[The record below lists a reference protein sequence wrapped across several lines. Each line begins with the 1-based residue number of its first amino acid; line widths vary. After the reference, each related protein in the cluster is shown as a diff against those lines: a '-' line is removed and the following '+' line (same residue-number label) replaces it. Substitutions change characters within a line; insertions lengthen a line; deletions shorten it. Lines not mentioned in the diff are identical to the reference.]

1 MTPDTDTRKPGR
13 PTKSAATKAAEQAD
27 ALLHALTLL
36 TDHERHRIGVGL
48 NMRHDVL
55 LKDLESGIRAFADLA
70 RKVE

>member
-13 PTKSAATKAAEQAD
+13 PPKSSATRAAEQAD

-36 TDHERHRIGVGL
+36 TDHERHRISVCL

-55 LKDLESGIRAFADLA
+55 LKDLEASIKAFADLA
-70 RKVE
+70 RRVD